1 MCTACAA
8 AGYLQGWCVM
18 GVDSRLA
25 PVLRT
30 SQPMGASSGEL
41 QKSPRGS
48 DVQLGLKATAEPFIT
63 GRPHLDGSLKRWAVL
78 ITTYSHAK
86 LFQDG
91 SRLWVPGRPRG
102 TNQGASGIGLQCCCD
117 GWLRSQTPEAGI
129 PGLKSAQEPTCRA
142 A

>member
-1 MCTACAA
+1 MLVCDASGQQ
-8 AGYLQGWCVM
+8 AGSCPQDVSAY
-18 GVDSRLA
+18 
-25 PVLRT
+25 
-30 SQPMGASSGEL
+30 GASSGEL

-91 SRLWVPGRPRG
+91 SRLCVGAGQTQGHKPGG
-102 TNQGASGIGLQCCCD
+102 FWN
-117 GWLRSQTPEAGI
+117 
-129 PGLKSAQEPTCRA
+129 RA
-142 A
+142 PVLLFMGG